1 MSTKV
6 VAALNDQ
13 CTNVLLWVAKE
24 RGIVYRKETV
34 PVNPISRRELS
45 RRLRREFARY
55 QFRVEAEIVWQS
67 RKIWGRVT
75 DVSRGGL
82 FIEMADAPCLGA
94 HFTANLALNTPL
106 RVNCIVRRV
115 VPGFGIGVEL
125 SVPEMSR
132 KRFQALLLAL
142 SAGEDPAM
150 TAAREPRPEQPRTV
164 AKAAAAKA

>member
-1 MSTKV
+1 M
-6 VAALNDQ
+6 
-13 CTNVLLWVAKE
+13 
-24 RGIVYRKETV
+24 
-34 PVNPISRRELS
+34 NPIPRRELS

-55 QFRVEAEIVWQS
+55 QFRVEAEILWQS

-82 FIEMADAPCLGA
+82 FIEMADAPCLNA

-106 RVNCIVRRV
+106 RVNCVVRRV
-115 VPGFGIGVEL
+115 VPGFGIGVAV
-125 SVPEMSR
+125 SVPEASR

-142 SAGEDPAM
+142 SAGADPAV
-150 TAAREPRPEQPRTV
+150 TAVTVPRSEPPRTL